1 MVASLELI
9 PDIQRTLEDFEDG
22 RRYSFVKI
30 QVVFRLF
37 KLFWCLFFIDNAKVG
52 VFPKAANT
60 LKMVFSPEKITSHL
74 ILSQIGKNYYNILI
88 IICEYI
94 DVSIPPPRPFHIST

>member
-60 LKMVFSPEKITSHL
+60 LKMVFSVDCF
-74 ILSQIGKNYYNILI
+74 ILSFIHSQFGKICLYKLI
-88 IICEYI
+88 IIYEYI
-94 DVSIPPPRPFHIST
+94 N

>member
-37 KLFWCLFFIDNAKVG
+37 KLFWCLFFIQNAKVG
-52 VFPKAANT
+52 VFPMPSNT

-74 ILSQIGKNYYNILI
+74 ILSFIHSQFGKICLYKLI
-88 IICEYI
+88 IIYEYI
-94 DVSIPPPRPFHIST
+94 N